1 MFNSKQNEKPRD
13 GFSINSLSEGSS
25 VTGNLIAVSDLRI
38 DGTVNGNIECSERVI
53 IGETGKVEGDIKSKS
68 AIIQGKLI
76 GSLLVSDS
84 LEVHSKASI
93 HGDIT
98 TSKLIVENGA
108 IFNVQC
114 NMTSGSATPQ
124 DKKSK

>member
-68 AIIQGKLI
+68 AIIQGKLN
-76 GSLLVSDS
+76 GSLMVSDS

-98 TSKLIVENGA
+98 TSRLIVENGA

-114 NMTSGSATPQ
+114 NMIAGSVHPT

>member
-1 MFNSKQNEKPRD
+1 MFNSKQSEKPRD

-76 GSLLVSDS
+76 GSLLVSDR

>member
-1 MFNSKQNEKPRD
+1 MFNSKQSEKPRD

-68 AIIQGKLI
+68 AIIQGKLN